1 MSSQQVNPGFAG
13 MPYALGPSP
22 IPCTTP
28 AVLPSPPNPITPTVT
43 TVQTVLSGWGP
54 GRTFTKTTIFGS

>member
-1 MSSQQVNPGFAG
+1 MSSQVNLGFIG
-13 MPYALGPSP
+13 MPTALGPGP

-28 AVLPSPPNPITPTVT
+28 AVVPSPPNPLTPSVT
-43 TVQTVLSGWGP
+43 TTQNVLYSWGP